1 MGVPCGLI
9 VVGVIIVIAIII
21 GLLAGSVSVLQPT
34 EVGYVFNANTRSI
47 DLSKLYGPGGRYFIG
62 LGQRFV
68 VYPTKILTYH
78 YGDEDG
84 ADNPALSLFTHDGQT
99 VTVSCTIMIQLETTN
114 LWKLYQLYGEDQYST
129 NFIRISLT
137 AIRNAASQ
145 FIANDYFLNRT
156 GIKNTYFSAVRD
168 QLQAIYADLKYFQL
182 LQIDLPPQIETAIS
196 NKIVTNQTA
205 KTTLAQQA
213 ATLVRSQTSVDV
225 AQGDYDINQRITS
238 ANINYTNTIL
248 QAEAQSQQIIL
259 TSEAIALQ
267 QAKTI
272 LSLSDNSTKVLINW
286 LWQRYITSLQNTT
299 DLWVGWNAVSQ
310 IVTP

>member
-1 MGVPCGLI
+1 MAVPYKLI
-9 VVGVIIVIAIII
+9 ICGVIIVLALII

-34 EVGYVFNANTRSI
+34 EVGFVFNANTRSI

-68 VYPTKILTYH
+68 VYPTDILTYH
-78 YGDEDG
+78 YGNEAG
-84 ADNPALSLFTHDGQT
+84 ANNPALSLFTQDGQT
-99 VTVSCTIMIQLETTN
+99 VTVSCTVMIQLETTN
-114 LWKLYQLYGEDQYST
+114 LWRLYQLYGENQYST

-137 AIRNAASQ
+137 AIRNSASQ
-145 FIANDYFLNRT
+145 FVANDYFLNRT
-156 GIKNTYFSAVRD
+156 GIKNTYFIAVKD
-168 QLQAIYADLKYFQL
+168 QLKAIYADLKYFQL
-182 LQIDLPPQIETAIS
+182 LQIDLPPQLETAIS

-225 AQGDYDINQRITS
+225 AQGDYQINQRTIS
-238 ANINYTNTIL
+238 ANINYTNTLL
-248 QAEAQSQQIIL
+248 QAQAQSQQIIL
-259 TSEAIALQ
+259 SAEAIALQ
-267 QAKTI
+267 QAKSI
-272 LSLSDNSTKVLINW
+272 LSLNDTSTKVLINW
-286 LWQRYITSLQNTT
+286 LWQRYITSLKNTS